1 MERREGRE
9 GGRQRTER
17 TDQLCHRSLS
27 PSHTPGRIPSH
38 RHTVAT
44 TDRHTPQWMDSVP
57 SSMNVSFWVLHTLPH
72 SHTHSRI
79 PRFQVSGFL
88 ADDGFM
94 VMDARIHGFMDA
106 IDVDSNWELELG
118 IGKWDSD
125 QWEMGMVKWK
135 LGIGFRSIGIGN
147 WELGNGLLHRGRVR
161 FTQSAS

>member
-1 MERREGRE
+1 MYHSGFYTLSLTHT
-9 GGRQRTER
+9 RTVEF
-17 TDQLCHRSLS
+17 L
-27 PSHTPGRIPSH
+27 
-38 RHTVAT
+38 
-44 TDRHTPQWMDSVP
+44 DS
-57 SSMNVSFWVLHTLPH
+57 
-72 SHTHSRI
+72 
-79 PRFQVSGFL
+79 RFQVSGFL

-94 VMDARIHGFMDA
+94 DAMDAWMRGFMDSWMRLTW
-106 IDVDSNWELELG
+106 IRIGNWELG